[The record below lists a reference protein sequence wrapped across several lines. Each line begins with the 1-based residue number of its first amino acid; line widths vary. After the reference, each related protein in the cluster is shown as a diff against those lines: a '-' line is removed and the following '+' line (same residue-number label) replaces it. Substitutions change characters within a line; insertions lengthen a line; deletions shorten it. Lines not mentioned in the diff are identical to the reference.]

1 MAKKSGLIINIEYA
15 AARVAFGLLGVL
27 PRRAAIA
34 FCVGL
39 MRLLP
44 LILLHLRRTGMR
56 NLEIAFPEKSV
67 AERKKILAGSLE
79 NLGRVLGELSQ
90 NHKYSRERFAEM
102 VEIDMDEE
110 TQELYRRNR
119 EEGLGIVITT
129 GHFGNWE
136 MFVLGFA
143 ASFQPIS
150 YLARPLDNPKI
161 DAMLNAR
168 RDRFGNRPIN
178 KAFSAMTAIKLV
190 REGGILGI
198 LADVNTHPREGVF
211 VPFFGVPACTSA
223 GAATIAIRAGA
234 VIYPAVCVYD
244 RDKDKYRM
252 IRGEIIVPENTGD
265 RERDIRETT
274 ARFTLEME
282 KFIRLYPD
290 QWMWIHR
297 RWKTR
302 PPGEPSVY

>member
-1 MAKKSGLIINIEYA
+1 
-15 AARVAFGLLGVL
+15 
-27 PRRAAIA
+27 
-34 FCVGL
+34 
-39 MRLLP
+39 
-44 LILLHLRRTGMR
+44 
-56 NLEIAFPEKSV
+56 
-67 AERKKILAGSLE
+67 
-79 NLGRVLGELSQ
+79 
-90 NHKYSRERFAEM
+90 
-102 VEIDMDEE
+102 
-110 TQELYRRNR
+110 
-119 EEGLGIVITT
+119 
-129 GHFGNWE
+129 

-168 RDRFGNRPIN
+168 RDRFGNKPIN

-190 REGGILGI
+190 RDGGILGI

-223 GAATIAIRAGA
+223 GAATIASRAGA
-234 VIYPAVCVYD
+234 VIFPAVCVYD
-244 RDKDKYRM
+244 RDRDKYRM
-252 IRGEIIVPENTGD
+252 IRGEIIVPQNTGD
-265 RERDIRETT
+265 REHDIRETT

-282 KFIRLYPD
+282 KFIRQYPD

-302 PPGEPSVY
+302 RPGEASVY

>member
-1 MAKKSGLIINIEYA
+1 VAKKSSFIINIEYA
-15 AARVAFGLLGVL
+15 AARFAFAVFGAL
-27 PRRAAIA
+27 PRSAAIA
-34 FCVGL
+34 FCIGL
-39 MRLLP
+39 MRVLP
-44 LILLHLRRTGMR
+44 VILPNLRRTGMR
-56 NLEIAFPEKSV
+56 NLEIAFPEKSS

-102 VEIDMDEE
+102 VEFDMDEE

-119 EEGLGIVITT
+119 EEGQGVVITT

-168 RDRFGNRPIN
+168 RDRFGNQPIN

-190 REGGILGI
+190 RDGGILGI

-265 RERDIRETT
+265 RDRDIRETT

-282 KFIRLYPD
+282 KFIRRYPD

-302 PPGEPSVY
+302 RPGEASVY